1 MKMER
6 RERKEDG
13 VMDTLKLIG
22 IEHVCRPL
30 IFIALDSFKP
40 SSLKQL
46 WISDCYSFRCSISER
61 TETIIYYN

>member
-46 WISDCYSFRCSISER
+46 
-61 TETIIYYN
+61 

>member
-1 MKMER
+1 MKVAEE
-6 RERKEDG
+6 ERKEDG

-46 WISDCYSFRCSISER
+46 LISDCYSFRCSISER
-61 TETIIYYN
+61 TGSIIYDD